1 MQNRIA
7 LLVVSVLLLSWMA
20 PAASA
25 APHWQTTSFRVSPA
39 NLPKLVA
46 ATEKLMSSE
55 IGKTMPGTLSLMA
68 SVIDGPD
75 PATHSFI
82 TAGESVA
89 DREGFMRQLEDDP
102 AWAEFQSAF
111 DELTEPGGGTSRMV
125 YLKNWGTTGEDNL
138 IWELHAFAVTDT
150 AVFTAALDTL
160 MASPTGT
167 KFPGEVYLSSVRI
180 AGLTPVTHLI
190 SVGFETEAE
199 AEIWND
205 TMFASE
211 DWTAFQA
218 ASGAVSSFQGSF
230 LLRTLRVWGSLPEP
244 E

>member
-1 MQNRIA
+1 MRNCIA
-7 LLVVSVLLLSWMA
+7 LLVVSVLSWMA
-20 PAASA
+20 SPASA

-55 IGKTMPGTLSLMA
+55 LGKTMPGTLSLMA
-68 SVIDGPD
+68 SVVDGAD

-82 TAGESVA
+82 TSGESVA
-89 DREGFMRQLEDDP
+89 DRESFMRQLEDDP
-102 AWAEFQSAF
+102 AWTEFQNAF
-111 DELTEPGGGTSRMV
+111 DELTEPGGTSRMV

-138 IWELHAFAVTDT
+138 IWELHAFTVRDPA
-150 AVFTAALDTL
+150 AFTAALDTL

-167 KFPGEVYLSSVRI
+167 KFPGEVYLSAVRL
-180 AGLTPVTHLI
+180 AGLTPVTHLL

-211 DWTAFQA
+211 DWGAFQA
-218 ASGAVSSFQGSF
+218 ASGAVSSYQGSF
-230 LLRTLRVWGSLPEP
+230 LLRTLRIWGSLPES